1 MNEKDAVEK
10 NTHSQPR
17 ARSNAFQSVFP
28 FEHTIQF
35 SISPHNLRT
44 ICIFRCRCCSWFFF
58 SLHFSLCFVLVY
70 ISVSSF
76 WNSFCRFSLR
86 LRWICVLKLEA
97 HKCLSHRFCWPFLVC
112 LFHFSSH
119 VRFYPCTISK
129 RYWWYFL
136 RRFSITMLPCA
147 KNGASFMFISEAK
160 LSLDYFGAFWL

>member
-1 MNEKDAVEK
+1 MRWKK
-10 NTHSQPR
+10 THTLNPERVRMHFSR
-17 ARSNAFQSVFP
+17 FFHSNILFNFQSA
-28 FEHTIQF
+28 HTISAQF
-35 SISPHNLRT
+35 VFFVVDVVHV
-44 ICIFRCRCCSWFFF
+44 FF